1 MYCLVKRHREIWSLH
16 KLSLPETNVSD
27 VWIGKLLFY
36 RIFSNLLVARLTS
49 QEIIKRVFNTKI
61 LSFIRAL
68 NFSHC
73 DWRDW
78 NVPSYWNWG
87 EKIRTHVKLINVFFL
102 LSNNLQQYFDKYSCL
117 SRQGIDC
124 HNFINFFHF
133 QSKKIK
139 VFVNTCISE
148 SRFSQV
154 NLGQVYLCNSDQII
168 THEKRGTIKV
178 DRSRLLAGDAGRAA
192 PFSRE
197 CSFCCRWSL

>member
-68 NFSHC
+68 NFSHWLTRLKC
-73 DWRDW
+73 AELLEL
-78 NVPSYWNWG
+78 G

-148 SRFSQV
+148 RGFSQV

-178 DRSRLLAGDAGRAA
+178 DQSRLLAGDAGRAA

>member
-78 NVPSYWNWG
+78 KELG

-168 THEKRGTIKV
+168 THEKQGTIKV
-178 DRSRLLAGDAGRAA
+178 DRPDY
-192 PFSRE
+192 
-197 CSFCCRWSL
+197 

>member
-1 MYCLVKRHREIWSLH
+1 MQFWWNFMNTDMSTIIRFTLCVRSFWKLNRLFMFYLYNVLPCLRDTEKFESLH

-78 NVPSYWNWG
+78 NVPSYWNW
-87 EKIRTHVKLINVFFL
+87 EKKSGHM
-102 LSNNLQQYFDKYSCL
+102 SS
-117 SRQGIDC
+117 
-124 HNFINFFHF
+124 
-133 QSKKIK
+133 
-139 VFVNTCISE
+139 
-148 SRFSQV
+148 
-154 NLGQVYLCNSDQII
+154 
-168 THEKRGTIKV
+168 
-178 DRSRLLAGDAGRAA
+178 
-192 PFSRE
+192 
-197 CSFCCRWSL
+197 